1 MKKRK
6 NYSKEFK
13 ARVALDAIKGQKTL
27 NELASEYGLHPN
39 QIGQWRKKLIDES
52 AEVFARNKDR
62 EEESHEAEKDRL
74 YRQIG
79 KLQVEVEW
87 LKKTVGYKT

>member
-1 MKKRK
+1 MNKRK

-27 NELASEYGLHPN
+27 NELAAEYGLHPN

-52 AEVFARNKDR
+52 AEVFARNRDR
-62 EEESHEAEKDRL
+62 EAEAHGVEKDRL

>member
-1 MKKRK
+1 MNKRK

-13 ARVALDAIKGQKTL
+13 ARVALDAIKGQKIL

-39 QIGQWRKKLIDES
+39 QIGQWRRKLIDES
-52 AEVFARNKDR
+52 EEVFARNKDR
-62 EEESHEAEKDRL
+62 EAETHEVEKDRL

-79 KLQVEVEW
+79 KLQVEVERAS
-87 LKKTVGYKT
+87 G

>member
-27 NELASEYGLHPN
+27 NELAAEYGLHPN

-62 EEESHEAEKDRL
+62 EAEAHEVEKDRL

>member
-1 MKKRK
+1 MNKRK

-27 NELASEYGLHPN
+27 NELAAEYGLHPN

-52 AEVFARNKDR
+52 AEVFARNRNR
-62 EEESHEAEKDRL
+62 EAEAHEVEKDRL